1 MYMAIAEV
9 SIVPLGTAT
18 TGVSNFVAGA
28 VSILKTSGLRF
39 ELTAMGTVLEGDLMA
54 VMETIQKMHESP
66 FSKGVQ
72 RVYTVIKIDDRRD
85 KQTGMDY
92 KVQSVQDKL

>member
-1 MYMAIAEV
+1 MAIAEV
-9 SIVPLGTAT
+9 SIVPLGTST
-18 TGVSNFVAGA
+18 TSVSDFVAGA
-28 VSILKTSGLRF
+28 VSILKTSGLSF
-39 ELTAMGTVLEGDLMA
+39 ELTAMGTIIEGDIVTLMA
-54 VMETIQKMHESP
+54 TIQKMHETP

-92 KVQSVQDKL
+92 KVHSVQDKL